1 MRDISRKCSLVNT
14 PTAGTPL
21 VLRAMLKHE
30 KAEGEEVKNLTT
42 LLVKRF
48 DVFQRFPTLRADGD
62 CMDDDAIRVW
72 IQLKGMTFMSLLTP
86 GRALTLFPRCLG
98 SLKAIH
104 RGRATAV
111 AAVLVQLGLKFGNL
125 SLQAS
130 ILSTEFCDEALE
142 ITDDCKKIRDV
153 LNSVLGE
160 RSILNTSFRIWVF
173 SSHYILF

>member
-1 MRDISRKCSLVNT
+1 
-14 PTAGTPL
+14 
-21 VLRAMLKHE
+21 
-30 KAEGEEVKNLTT
+30 
-42 LLVKRF
+42 
-48 DVFQRFPTLRADGD
+48 
-62 CMDDDAIRVW
+62 
-72 IQLKGMTFMSLLTP
+72 MTFMSLLTP

-111 AAVLVQLGLKFGNL
+111 AAVLVQLGFEVGNPG
-125 SLQAS
+125 LQAS
-130 ILSTEFCDEALE
+130 ILNMEFRAEALE
-142 ITDDCKKIRDV
+142 ITDDCKKNRDV